1 MTLRL
6 AYATGSASQAADPAS
21 PREPAGPPDLLLWSS
36 RSRLEDQILL
46 SEGQILLSE
55 GRLPSETLRSRL
67 CCVRKGQILLSEGR
81 LLQKPEGCACHR
93 VPLVSEVLSEATT
106 ETLAWPA
113 HPLWLFSIPSSTEVF
128 PPPLALAMPN

>member
-1 MTLRL
+1 MAPEGMTLRRR
-6 AYATGSASQAADPAS
+6 AS

-55 GRLPSETLRSRL
+55 GQILSET
-67 CCVRKGQILLSEGR
+67 G
-81 LLQKPEGCACHR
+81 LQKPEGCACHR

-113 HPLWLFSIPSSTEVF
+113 HPLWLFSS
-128 PPPLALAMPN
+128 PLLLK